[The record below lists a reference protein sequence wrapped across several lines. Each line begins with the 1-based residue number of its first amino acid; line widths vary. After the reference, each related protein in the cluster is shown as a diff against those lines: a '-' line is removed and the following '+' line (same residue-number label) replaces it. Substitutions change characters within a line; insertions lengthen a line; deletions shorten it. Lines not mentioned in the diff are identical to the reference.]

1 MAFLVYCMESI
12 IEIEKRDEETMIYL
26 QLFFSFLQIGAFSFG
41 GGYAALPLI
50 QNQVVAANH
59 WMTMDEFTN
68 LITISQMTPGP
79 IAINSATF
87 VGLQVAGIGGA
98 IIATLG
104 CILPSCILVSLIAF
118 LYFKYK
124 NLSII
129 KNVLVFL
136 RPAVVAM
143 IASAGLLIVTSAFWS
158 EESSIG
164 NWNTINGRAVVIFVL
179 CVILLRKFKWN
190 PILVMLLAGGTE
202 ILFSV
207 VF

>member
-1 MAFLVYCMESI
+1 MESI

-79 IAINSATF
+79 ITINSATF

-129 KNVLVFL
+129 KNILVFL

-164 NWNTINGRAVVIFVL
+164 NWNTINGRAVVIFAL

>member
-1 MAFLVYCMESI
+1 
-12 IEIEKRDEETMIYL
+12 MIYL

-129 KNVLVFL
+129 KNILVFL

-143 IASAGLLIVTSAFWS
+143 IASAGLLIVTSVFWS

-164 NWNTINGRAVVIFVL
+164 NWNTINGRAVVIFAL

>member
-1 MAFLVYCMESI
+1 MESI

-164 NWNTINGRAVVIFVL
+164 NWKTINGRAVVIFVL